1 MSANPHMAAPHRV
14 CLITGSATGIGAACA
29 RLFAAQGWHVGI
41 SHFGDATLDEAQAV
55 LADCT
60 ASGASA
66 GAKAMLHS
74 LDVRDD
80 AACVAFAQAAMARWG
95 RIDALINC
103 AAVTNFIAHSN
114 LSVLDGD
121 EFHRTYDVNVVGAYQ
136 MARACFDALRLSGG
150 QGGSAGAMGDA
161 GAAGVAGGAGSIVNV
176 SSIGGVLGRG
186 SSMAYAASKGA
197 LNTLTLA
204 MARSMA
210 PQVRVNA
217 IAPGFVDGGLPSRML
232 DEQHHQQAVQAQ
244 TQASVLRRVSQPH
257 EVAALAWFLTTQ
269 APGITGEVVMMDNG
283 LHLNAG

>member
-1 MSANPHMAAPHRV
+1 MTEMTDMTHAPRV

-29 RLFAAQGWHVGI
+29 RLFAGQGWHVGI
-41 SHFGDATLDEAQAV
+41 SHFDDATLDEAQAV

-60 ASGASA
+60 AAAATSGAQ
-66 GAKAMLHS
+66 AMLQS
-74 LDVRDD
+74 LDVRQD
-80 AACVAFAQAAMARWG
+80 AGCVDFAQAALSRWG
-95 RIDALINC
+95 RIDALINR

-114 LSVLDGD
+114 LNVLDSD

-136 MARACFDALRLSGG
+136 MARACFDALRLAG
-150 QGGSAGAMGDA
+150 QQG
-161 GAAGVAGGAGSIVNV
+161 GAAGSIINV

-210 PQVRVNA
+210 PQVRVHA

-232 DEQHHQQAVQAQ
+232 DEIHHQQAVLAQ
-244 TQASVLRRVSQPH
+244 TESSVLKRVSQPQ